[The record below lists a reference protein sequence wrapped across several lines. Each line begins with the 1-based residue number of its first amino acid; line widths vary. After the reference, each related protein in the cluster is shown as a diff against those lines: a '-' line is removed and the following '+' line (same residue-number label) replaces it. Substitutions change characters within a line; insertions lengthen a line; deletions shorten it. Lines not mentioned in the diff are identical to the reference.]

1 MRAITHFSGRISEMI
16 LKVGIFK
23 CEVGKSHTPD
33 LAAPFLFCRV
43 IWKRESPVAI
53 TVGFWAVSAVAKAF
67 KDAH

>member
-1 MRAITHFSGRISEMI
+1 MI

-53 TVGFWAVSAVAKAF
+53 SVGFRAVSAVAKAF